1 MQIITRIANYLLYV
15 PDDNENVYRFAPLS
29 AYTLKQRV
37 LIRLADWAFY
47 TAINLIGTTIS
58 FETQGS
64 ENIRK
69 IRDEGKLP
77 VYATWHDQIFL
88 GTFYLRRR
96 GIVFLTSQSFDGEYI
111 ARFLKRFGFGVIRG
125 SSTRG
130 GAKGLVKM
138 IRGMN
143 AGLEMGFTVD
153 GPKGPRHEVK
163 LGVILLAKKTGNP
176 ILPFMV
182 QPRKYWALNSWDR
195 LQIPRPFTRAVMTFG
210 RPIEV
215 AHDAGEEEI
224 ENIRTALQ
232 RELDRMAGGSED

>member
-1 MQIITRIANYLLYV
+1 M

-29 AYTLKQRV
+29 AYPLKQRV

-47 TAINLIGTTIS
+47 FAIFAIGATIR
-58 FETQGS
+58 FETQGA
-64 ENIRK
+64 ENLRK
-69 IRDEGKLP
+69 IEDDGKLP

-88 GTFYLRRR
+88 GTFYLKRR
-96 GIVFLTSQSFDGEYI
+96 GIVFLTSLSFDGEYI
-111 ARFLKRFGFGVIRG
+111 ARFLQRLGFGVIRG

-143 AGLEMGFTVD
+143 AGLAMGFTVD
-153 GPKGPRHEVK
+153 GPKGPRHQVK
-163 LGVILLAKKTGNP
+163 HGVVLLAKKTGNP

-182 QPRKYWALNSWDR
+182 RPRKYWTVNSWDG

-210 RPIEV
+210 EPIEV
-215 AHDAGEEEI
+215 PQDASDEEV
-224 ENIRTALQ
+224 ENIRTDLQ
-232 RELDRMAGGSED
+232 SELDRMAGGGKS